1 MSHIEK
7 SVYVDKAL
15 SFAQGLAFRYRHEFI
30 TPEHILSALFNQD
43 PFVEAVEECFCHIP
57 VMEEEVDEY
66 LAQKMEQV
74 PEDTN
79 YELQFS
85 VQSNLLFQNAYA
97 FVESSNAEVLDIPH
111 VVQAMLLLPESWACY
126 FLKKHLKERIPDFI
140 RTSWHFQKFHYLP
153 ERTVGESQSADR
165 TGNGTGAYHR
175 SAVPERQEQPTAHRR
190 TRSGENSLGLRTGSP
205 YRSRRGARASER

>member
-1 MSHIEK
+1 M
-7 SVYVDKAL
+7 
-15 SFAQGLAFRYRHEFI
+15 
-30 TPEHILSALFNQD
+30 
-43 PFVEAVEECFCHIP
+43 EAVEECFCHIP

-140 RTSWHFQKFHYLP
+140 SQLVVIYGDDLSLDENDSDEPHGISRISLP
-153 ERTVGESQSADR
+153 A
-165 TGNGTGAYHR
+165 
-175 SAVPERQEQPTAHRR
+175 
-190 TRSGENSLGLRTGSP
+190 
-205 YRSRRGARASER
+205 

>member
-97 FVESSNAEVLDIPH
+97 FVESSNAEVLDIPRRH
-111 VVQAMLLLPESWACY
+111 THSETAGLIVRKTAVHSW
-126 FLKKHLKERIPDFI
+126 
-140 RTSWHFQKFHYLP
+140 YLP
-153 ERTVGESQSADR
+153 APVPFSVPNIRPLPLPSPGCDR
-165 TGNGTGAYHR
+165 NILLR
-175 SAVPERQEQPTAHRR
+175 PPQKD
-190 TRSGENSLGLRTGSP
+190 LG
-205 YRSRRGARASER
+205 

>member
-1 MSHIEK
+1 M
-7 SVYVDKAL
+7 
-15 SFAQGLAFRYRHEFI
+15 
-30 TPEHILSALFNQD
+30 
-43 PFVEAVEECFCHIP
+43 EAVEECFCHIP

-74 PEDTN
+74 PEDAN

-140 RTSWHFQKFHYLP
+140 SQLVVIYGDDLSLDENDSDEPHGISKNFITCLNEQLENHNPLIDGKWNWNVPSKCCAGKTRTTHCTSVNQEWGKQPWLTDWQPALKL
-153 ERTVGESQSADR
+153 ERCPSV
-165 TGNGTGAYHR
+165 
-175 SAVPERQEQPTAHRR
+175 
-190 TRSGENSLGLRTGSP
+190 
-205 YRSRRGARASER
+205 

>member
-85 VQSNLLFQNAYA
+85 VQSNLLFLRGIIQCRGAGH
-97 FVESSNAEVLDIPH
+97 SSRSTGHVAAAGVLG
-111 VVQAMLLLPESWACY
+111 LLFSEKA
-126 FLKKHLKERIPDFI
+126 
-140 RTSWHFQKFHYLP
+140 P
-153 ERTVGESQSADR
+153 ERTDSGF
-165 TGNGTGAYHR
+165 H
-175 SAVPERQEQPTAHRR
+175 QPIGGHLWR
-190 TRSGENSLGLRTGSP
+190 
-205 YRSRRGARASER
+205 

>member
-97 FVESSNAEVLDIPH
+97 FVESSNAEVIIQCRSAGHSSRSTGH
-111 VVQAMLLLPESWACY
+111 VAAAGVLGLLFSE
-126 FLKKHLKERIPDFI
+126 K
-140 RTSWHFQKFHYLP
+140 TP
-153 ERTVGESQSADR
+153 ERTDSGF
-165 TGNGTGAYHR
+165 H
-175 SAVPERQEQPTAHRR
+175 QPIGGHLWRR
-190 TRSGENSLGLRTGSP
+190 P
-205 YRSRRGARASER
+205 